1 MIRQSPGHREPIFNV
16 PTVIIVLLAAMA
28 TVHALRSL
36 LPEPQSVE
44 LTLDMALIP
53 ARFGAR
59 AADLPGGRIAGY
71 TSLFTHM
78 LVHGDLTH
86 LGINSAWLL
95 AFGGAVAHRIGTARF
110 LLCFILFGLAGAAL
124 FLAVNPNLMAPMV
137 GASGAISG
145 LMGATMRFLFSAVDG
160 DGVWRL
166 REQPRTVP
174 LMSLSACL
182 RDRRIVSATVIWL
195 ALNLLAVLGLGG
207 LGSAE
212 GGIAWEAHVGGY
224 LAGFL
229 GFGWLDPV
237 GLHPPDDAAGNHV
250 SSPNPVEGTPTLH

>member
-1 MIRQSPGHREPIFNV
+1 MFNIPGC
-16 PTVIIVLLAAMA
+16 VLALLCILGL
-28 TVHALRSL
+28 VHAVRSA
-36 LPEPQSVE
+36 LPEDESMR
-44 LTLDMALIP
+44 LTLAMALIP
-53 ARFGAR
+53 ARYAGY
-59 AADLPGGRIAGY
+59 AAELPGGRIAEF

-95 AFGGAVAHRIGTARF
+95 AFGGAVAHRVGAIRF
-110 LLCFILFGLAGAAL
+110 FLCFVLFGLAGAAL
-124 FLAVNPNLMAPMV
+124 FLAVNPTLLAPMV

-145 LMGATMRFLFSAVDG
+145 LMGASMRFLFSAVDG

-166 REQPRTVP
+166 REAPRTVP
-174 LMSLSACL
+174 LMSLSRCL
-182 RDRRIVSATVIWL
+182 RDNRIMGATGMWL
-195 ALNLLAVLGLGG
+195 LINLLAVLGFGG
-207 LGSAE
+207 LGPQ

-237 GLHPPDDAAGNHV
+237 GFTPRGNPADTEKPVPDLPPVH
-250 SSPNPVEGTPTLH
+250 